1 MKPQKSITECSHP
14 NLVMKKFHTAL
25 ASFVIASTATI
36 STTQVSANP
45 LPAVQVGMGVIS
57 KAKDV
62 SEYTNKGNAPDCV
75 TASDNPVINPD
86 TPPSVDRYHE
96 LAAFNSTTVNIKDVE
111 AIMGI
116 GKYTTHQ
123 GVVKS
128 QTVAYENIKE
138 KGCLLGCG
146 KSGLWVA
153 LDAKSD
159 VPGRIAQVRFYPNPN
174 KQEFFLFRDQIL
186 VNRKV
191 VTLPVCSANPGASDA
206 SK

>member
-1 MKPQKSITECSHP
+1 
-14 NLVMKKFHTAL
+14 MKKFHTAL
-25 ASFVIASTATI
+25 ASFVIASTASI

-45 LPAVQVGMGVIS
+45 LAAVQVGMGVIA

-62 SEYTNKGNAPDCV
+62 SEFANKGNAPDCV
-75 TASDNPVINPD
+75 TASDNPAINPD

-96 LAAFNSTTVNIKDVE
+96 LASFNSTTVNIKDVE

-128 QTVAYENIKE
+128 QTVVYENIKE
-138 KGCLLGCG
+138 KGCMLGCG

-159 VPGRIAQVRFYPNPN
+159 VPGRIAQVRFYANPN

-191 VTLPVCSANPGASDA
+191 VTLPLCGAKPSTP
-206 SK
+206 

>member
-1 MKPQKSITECSHP
+1 
-14 NLVMKKFHTAL
+14 MKKFHTAL
-25 ASFVIASTATI
+25 ASFVIAFTATL
-36 STTQVSANP
+36 STTQISANP
-45 LPAVQVGMGVIS
+45 LVAAQAGMGVMAI
-57 KAKDV
+57 AKDV
-62 SEYTNKGNAPDCV
+62 SAYANKGNAPDCV
-75 TASDNPVINPD
+75 ATSENPAINPD

-128 QTVAYENIKE
+128 QTVVYENIKE
-138 KGCLLGCG
+138 KGCMLGCG

-191 VTLPVCSANPGASDA
+191 VTLPLCSANPGALDT